1 MKKSRK
7 PQVTMFLIIAMVLS
21 SVCLAYAESSSVL
34 ADAGDNL
41 PPCSSSSGLVP
52 HYEHASQGEEIGQSV
67 GSRESSDYGDLSEG
81 EVLEPDPTGS
91 CCGAEIEDHSE
102 GSENY
107 NGPSNVP
114 PNQEPDLQVGVETDG
129 TSEDTEPVD
138 VGDLDENKESTA
150 PLDDPDYVDAGQDND
165 YGETK
170 DPESEEG
177 VDSPTN
183 TNPQDEIK
191 GQDEVDLGAQ
201 ESEIDKSP
209 EPTYVSVVIEH
220 VLKFNGMEQL
230 LSKELLGNV
239 EVGTSVVGAVYALT
253 QPDLEFLGSD
263 PEVLLVGEDQNLMRL
278 FYGIVSPNL
287 PEPEAPDFPAGEGV
301 EIESPYI
308 EVIQSVL
315 DLTEKNAAV
324 APAIARSVN
333 NTYDDEVGNIAWPEP
348 GSLYL
353 CKDAEPV
360 EGCGYQWDVTLSIE
374 GINLVETSDIVLVI
388 DCSNSMQD
396 NSKIVRAKEA
406 AKAFVNNL
414 LTEESQ
420 GQTRIAVVTFASFAQ
435 VESAFCDYS
444 GKSDLL
450 TAINQ
455 IGANWGD
462 YGGTHIQA
470 GIRRARNLLGSSSAD
485 HKNIVFLGDGAATY
499 SYNLRSFSP
508 AYFDY
513 WYSEEGFNYY
523 RSNST
528 IPENKF
534 NYGSTIGN
542 GTSNYYYYG
551 YDYNG
556 EYYIRHGASAAAEAG
571 FAKRDGI
578 EIYSIAL
585 SAGPEG
591 EWTLEEVASDG
602 KYYET
607 YHPSFLE
614 EIFLEIAG
622 RIAHAAENAVVTDP
636 IGSMFYIP
644 GMSSDNVSDFVEVS
658 HGQVYFDESS
668 RAIRWD
674 IGTISQGNIYTM
686 KYRVYMSFD
695 ANLGEDYPT
704 NGPTPIDYLNV
715 YGAGA
720 RKYFNIPMCKMRGV
734 TFEKLL
740 DDTAYQHAE
749 FDVKLEG
756 PDGPY
761 KQLWT
766 VSLTPGGRKTVK
778 GLLPG
783 TYTVKEIVPMNFELV
798 EMIGDGVSEIDSAGI
813 YQLVICDDDW
823 DLEVLV
829 ENERSNE
836 GWFWDDHQV
845 VNTFQVGNY
854 AGGISGAHLVI
865 DNLFCALVPK
875 SYRAEPESPDS
886 NV

>member
-7 PQVTMFLIIAMVLS
+7 PQVTIFLIIAMVLS
-21 SVCLAYAESSSVL
+21 SVCLAYAESSSALLDV
-34 ADAGDNL
+34 GENL
-41 PPCSSSSGLVP
+41 PPPSSS
-52 HYEHASQGEEIGQSV
+52 
-67 GSRESSDYGDLSEG
+67 
-81 EVLEPDPTGS
+81 PDPV
-91 CCGAEIEDHSE
+91 
-102 GSENY
+102 
-107 NGPSNVP
+107 PS
-114 PNQEPDLQVGVETDG
+114 NQEPDLEVGVETDG
-129 TSEDTEPVD
+129 TFEDTEPVD
-138 VGDLDENKESTA
+138 VGDLDENKDSDA
-150 PLDDPDYVDAGQDND
+150 PLDDPEYADAIEDND

-177 VDSPTN
+177 VDTPTD
-183 TNPQDEIK
+183 TNPQGEIEN
-191 GQDEVDLGAQ
+191 QDEVDLDEQ
-201 ESEIDKSP
+201 EPETDKNP
-209 EPTYVSVVIEH
+209 EPTYVNVVIEH
-220 VLKFNGMEQL
+220 VLKFNEMEQL
-230 LSKELLGNV
+230 LSEELLGNV

-263 PEVLLVGEDQNLMRL
+263 PDVLLVEEADHLIRL
-278 FYGIVSPNL
+278 FYGMASSSF
-287 PEPEAPDFPAGEGV
+287 PEPEAPDFPAGEGI

-308 EVIQSVL
+308 DVFQSVL
-315 DLTEKNAAV
+315 GLTEKNAAV
-324 APAIARSVN
+324 SPAIDRGVN
-333 NTYDDEVGNIAWPEP
+333 SRYSDEVGNIQWPEP
-348 GSLYL
+348 GSLSL
-353 CKDAEPV
+353 HKDAEPV

-388 DCSNSMQD
+388 DCSNSMQED
-396 NSKIVRAKEA
+396 NKIVRAKEA
-406 AKAFVNNL
+406 AKAFVNNV

-435 VESAFCDYS
+435 VGSTFYDYS
-444 GKSDLL
+444 GKGDLL
-450 TAINQ
+450 RAINQ
-455 IGANWGD
+455 ISANWGD
-462 YGGTHIQA
+462 YGGTHTQA
-470 GIRRARNLLGSSSAD
+470 GIRQARNLLGSSSAN

-499 SYNLRSFSP
+499 SYNLKSFSP
-508 AYFDY
+508 TYFDY
-513 WYSEEGFNYY
+513 WYSDYYYHYY

-528 IPENKF
+528 IPESNF
-534 NYGSTIGN
+534 SYGSTIGD
-542 GTSNYYYYG
+542 GSSNYYYYG
-551 YDYNG
+551 YDYNRR
-556 EYYIRHGASAAAEAG
+556 YYIRHGASAAAEAG

-607 YHPSFLE
+607 DNPSFLE

-622 RIAHAAENAVVTDP
+622 RIAHAATNAVVTDP

-644 GMSSDNVSDFVEVS
+644 GISGENVADFVEVS

-686 KYRVYMSFD
+686 KYRLYMSFD

-720 RKYFNIPMCKMRGV
+720 RKYFNIPLCKMRGV

-761 KQLWT
+761 KKLWT

-798 EMIGDGVSEIDSAGI
+798 EMTGDGVSEIDSVGV
-813 YQLVICDDDW
+813 YQLVISDDDW

-829 ENERSNE
+829 ENKRSNE

-854 AGGISGAHLVI
+854 AGGISGANLVI

-875 SYRAEPESPDS
+875 SYRVEPESLDS